1 MKAENDIALLTE
13 KAVGEAQRGDYAAL
27 LSTHK
32 TLAAL
37 GDPGAHAYVGLIYET
52 GEGGLE
58 RDINLAMEWY
68 GKGVTEFNE
77 PDCHLGLGRIYS
89 AGYGVKQDFLKAH
102 DHYYQAFLLQRPEA
116 AILLGVMYLYGQ
128 GVERDISKARKYF
141 EFAASLGYFFAMARL
156 SYIERMSPEW
166 HWWHLPTYM
175 RGLKLILKLMKCFN
189 QNPNDA
195 KLYGFKFRRRRK
207 INEIRL

>member
-1 MKAENDIALLTE
+1 MKTDNDIALLTE
-13 KAVGEAQRGDYAAL
+13 RAVGEARRGDYAAL
-27 LSTHK
+27 LTTHK

-37 GDPGAHAYVGLIYET
+37 GDPCAHAYVGLIYET
-52 GEGGLE
+52 GEGE
-58 RDINLAMEWY
+58 VEPDINLAIEWY
-68 GKGVTEFNE
+68 RKGAIEFN
-77 PDCHLGLGRIYS
+77 DAYAHLGLGRIYS
-89 AGYGVKQDFLKAH
+89 GGYGVKQDFSKAH

-116 AILLGVMYLYGQ
+116 AILLGVMYLNGK

-156 SYIERMSPEW
+156 LYIERMSPEW

-175 RGLKLILKLMKCFN
+175 RGLKFILMLMKCFS
-189 QNPNDA
+189 QNPSDK